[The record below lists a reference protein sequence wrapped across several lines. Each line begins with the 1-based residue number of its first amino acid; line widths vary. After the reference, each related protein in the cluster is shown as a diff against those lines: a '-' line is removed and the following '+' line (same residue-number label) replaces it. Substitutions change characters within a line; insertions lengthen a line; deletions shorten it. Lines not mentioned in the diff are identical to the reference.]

1 MVPERLESRSDIILA
16 LHRALVEVYA
26 LKEAELPLVMDKYS
40 KDHMDDYPGLVAR
53 GAKFE
58 RDANGEMTLILES
71 EELRQSIL
79 QCIIP
84 KDSLSDNEG
93 VENPETE
100 EEGEEIMDGS
110 TEKEVETREAGERPP
125 QIDDEI
131 NSEFE
136 RSEPSVR
143 DGEFF
148 DTARTSN
155 LAAFMPASDSWRNV
169 SLGDPAI
176 KFAVSGPNAACR
188 RSLLIPFARYLR
200 G

>member
-1 MVPERLESRSDIILA
+1 MVPERLESRKDVILA

-40 KDHMDDYPGLVAR
+40 KDHMDDYPELVAR

-58 RDANGEMTLILES
+58 QDANGEMTLVLES

-93 VENPETE
+93 MGDPEID
-100 EEGEEIMDGS
+100 EEGEEITEGS
-110 TEKEVETREAGERPP
+110 TEKEVETREAGGRPP
-125 QIDDEI
+125 QVDDEI
-131 NSEFE
+131 NSELE
-136 RSEPSVR
+136 RSEPSPR
-143 DGEFF
+143 DGESF
-148 DTARTSN
+148 DPAATSN

-169 SLGDPAI
+169 SLGDPVI

-188 RSLLIPFARYLR
+188 RSLLIPFDRYLR